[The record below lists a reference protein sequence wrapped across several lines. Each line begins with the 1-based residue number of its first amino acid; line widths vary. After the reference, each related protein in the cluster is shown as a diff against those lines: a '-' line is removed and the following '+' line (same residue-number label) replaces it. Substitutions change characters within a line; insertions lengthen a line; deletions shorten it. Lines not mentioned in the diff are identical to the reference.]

1 MSRFYLPNDYMLELL
16 TELQDLQFDLVKA
29 GHTAH
34 VDASVHE
41 NHGESGTHISI
52 SLYIDGHHYDFSS
65 LDSREAL
72 DARLESIVY
81 D

>member
-16 TELQDLQFDLVKA
+16 TELQDLQFDLVKD

-41 NHGESGTHISI
+41 NVGEVGTHISI
-52 SLYIDGHHYDFSS
+52 EVYIDGRHYDFSS
-65 LDSREAL
+65 LHSREQL
-72 DARLESIVY
+72 DALLESI
-81 D
+81 

>member
-1 MSRFYLPNDYMLELL
+1 MLELL
-16 TELQDLQFDLVKA
+16 TELQDLQFDLVNA

-41 NHGESGTHISI
+41 NHGEPGTHISI
-52 SLYIDGHHYDFSS
+52 SLYIDGRHYYDFSS
-65 LDSREAL
+65 LDSRKRL
-72 DARLESIVY
+72 DALLESINKLY

>member
-41 NHGESGTHISI
+41 NVGEDGTHISI
-52 SLYIDGHHYDFSS
+52 SLYIDGHYYDFSS
-65 LDSREAL
+65 LHSREQLEAL
-72 DARLESIVY
+72 LESI
-81 D
+81 